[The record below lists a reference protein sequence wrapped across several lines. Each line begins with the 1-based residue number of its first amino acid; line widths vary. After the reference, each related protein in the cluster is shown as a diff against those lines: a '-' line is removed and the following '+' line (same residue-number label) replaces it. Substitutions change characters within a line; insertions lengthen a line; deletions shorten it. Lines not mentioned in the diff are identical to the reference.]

1 MRSSLFL
8 ACAALIG
15 VMPAAGRAASDPP
28 GGDAPELEEI
38 IVTAQ
43 KRAEKAQDVPI
54 PMNVLGAAALERIG
68 FTDIT
73 DLVKEVPALQLQPFN
88 YSSSVVDLRI
98 RGVGSLNTISVS
110 NDPAVGLYVDDV
122 YVARSA
128 GIVMDMGDVERIEV
142 LRGPQGTLYGRNTI
156 GGAVKFISAKPTG
169 TFGVNGSFDFGNFGH
184 ARALINVNLPKFAEF
199 SLKLSYLRSGFDGW
213 VKNPGAGRD
222 FGRRDREGIRA
233 ALRWTPDPDMTVDYV
248 FDRGTQDGT
257 ANFFQN
263 GFPRK
268 RTSPPI
274 ATAMRDDFT
283 ASGHALTIDW
293 RTGANISLKSIT
305 AFRKIGTNAVTDT
318 AGAFFSLPITGYT
331 AVHQKQFSQE
341 LLLTGDV
348 PDASVRY
355 TLGALFFKESGRTRF
370 GIATGF
376 PTPFFFLDPGRARNV
391 AAGMYANVT
400 WTPPLPGRRL
410 DITIGAR
417 ASYDEREAAGGVTA
431 FSRASTHSSSF
442 DPSLTLDYRWSDD
455 IHSYVKISRGY
466 RTGGFSLFD
475 EDLSAF
481 DPEHIVSYEAGL
493 KSTLFDKRLLFN
505 INAFHN
511 DYSDIQVSD
520 IVQTPNC
527 PFGCASTVNGG
538 SADFDGFEGEV
549 EVRPAAGLRL
559 QGNLAYLHTSGSVI
573 FLNAPRW
580 SYTVGGEYS
589 FPLASLGTFS
599 ALINYAYSGTQVSST
614 TGAIAFLNNRR
625 GLLNA
630 RLSLSD
636 IDIGGVRTNIA
647 LWANNLT
654 DKDYTVYAN
663 SGALI
668 FGEPRTYGLTLRLV
682 Y

>member
-15 VMPAAGRAASDPP
+15 TMPAAGRAASAPSD
-28 GGDAPELEEI
+28 GDTPEVEEI

-73 DLVKEVPALQLQPFN
+73 DLVREVPALQLQPFN

-110 NDPAVGLYVDDV
+110 NDPAVGLYIDDV

-128 GIVMDMGDVERIEV
+128 GIVMDMADVERIEV

-156 GGAVKFISAKPTG
+156 GGAVKFVSAKPTG
-169 TFGVNGSFDFGNFGH
+169 TFGVTGSFDFGNFGH
-184 ARALINVNLPKFAEF
+184 ARGLINVNLPKFAAF
-199 SLKLSYLRSGFDGW
+199 SLKLSYLRSSFDGW
-213 VKNPGAGRD
+213 VRNPGTGRN
-222 FGRRDREGIRA
+222 FGRRDREGFRA

-257 ANFFQN
+257 ANFFQA
-263 GFPRK
+263 GFPRQ
-268 RTSPPI
+268 RISPPI
-274 ATAMRDDFT
+274 STAMQDDFT
-283 ASGHALTIDW
+283 ASGHALTVDW
-293 RTGANISLKSIT
+293 RAGRNVSLKSIT
-305 AFRKIGTNAVTDT
+305 AFRKIDTDSVTDT
-318 AGAFFSLPITGYT
+318 AGAFFSLPIVGYT
-331 AVHQKQFSQE
+331 AIHQTQFSQE
-341 LLLTGDV
+341 FLLTGDA
-348 PDASVRY
+348 PEASVRY
-355 TLGALFFKESGRTRF
+355 TVGALFFRESGKTRF
-370 GIATGF
+370 GIATGS

-391 AAGMYANVT
+391 AAGLYANVT
-400 WTPPLPGRRL
+400 WTPPLLDGRL
-410 DITIGAR
+410 DVTIGAR
-417 ASYDEREAAGGVTA
+417 ASYDERRAAGGVTA
-431 FSRASTHSSSF
+431 FSRDATHSSSF

-455 IHSYVKISRGY
+455 IHSYLKVSRGY

-475 EDLSAF
+475 EDLRAF

-493 KSTLFDKRLLFN
+493 KSTLLNKRLLFN

-511 DYSDIQVSD
+511 DYSDIQISD

-538 SADFDGFEGEV
+538 SADFDGFESEV
-549 EVRPAAGLRL
+549 EIRPVAGLRL
-559 QGNLAYLHTSGSVI
+559 QGNIAYLHTKGNVI

-580 SYTVGGEYS
+580 SYNAGGEYS
-589 FPLASLGTFS
+589 VPLASVGTVS
-599 ALINYAYSGTQVSST
+599 ALLNYAYSSAQVSST
-614 TGAIAFLNNRR
+614 TGAIAFLNDRR

-636 IDIGGVRTNIA
+636 LDIGGVRTSIA
-647 LWANNLT
+647 LWANNIT
-654 DKDYTVYAN
+654 NKDYTVYSN

-668 FGEPRTYGLTLRLV
+668 FGEPRTYGLTLRV
-682 Y
+682 VH